1 MGPLVH
7 TRTFFA
13 PRCSTS
19 DALSAAGRA
28 LSAAACAAPSIS
40 LLAAFALRGAAS
52 ATSWAPS
59 SMRFDTCAKHYP
71 SLFRQKAFM
80 AEQPLAELRKRFAG
94 RRG

>member
-1 MGPLVH
+1 
-7 TRTFFA
+7 
-13 PRCSTS
+13 
-19 DALSAAGRA
+19 
-28 LSAAACAAPSIS
+28 